1 MQTIKPS
8 ILHLLT
14 TAKNASP
21 FDVNMAADAGFD
33 IVMPYTNLE
42 LAEVAGLAQDAI
54 FSRSPSGLKREAL
67 FIGGRDIDLAMA
79 MMAAAKNTMFHPFA
93 CSIFADP
100 SGAFTTAAAIVA
112 KLEWH
117 LKQQFDQALA
127 AKTLCII
134 GANGPVGGCV
144 AIIAAQLGMRVQL
157 LTHKSVSTLTDKV
170 ARWNSQYQ
178 LSMQVVDGTTEQAK
192 EQALEQAQLLVC
204 AAAAGVQLISQSQL
218 QQTKNLTGL
227 VDVNAVPPSA
237 VDGVSSDMDGQL
249 ILNGRAF
256 AVGALA
262 VGQLKYQT
270 QLQLLK
276 QMTTADQPLYLE
288 FNAAFKLAHDILHSH

>member
-1 MQTIKPS
+1 MQSIKPS

-21 FDVNMAADAGFD
+21 FDVNMAIDAGFD
-33 IVMPYTNLE
+33 KVMPYTNLE

-54 FSRSPSGLKREAL
+54 FSRSPSGVKREAL

-127 AKTLCII
+127 GKTLCIF

-144 AIIAAQLGMRVQL
+144 AIIAAQLGTQVQL
-157 LTHKSVSTLTDKV
+157 VTHKSVSTLTEKV
-170 ARWNSQYQ
+170 ARWNSKYQ
-178 LSMQVVDGTTEQAK
+178 LSMQVKDGTTEQAK
-192 EQALEQAQLLVC
+192 EQALEQAELLVC
-204 AAAAGVQLISQSQL
+204 AAAAGVRLISQSQL
-218 QQTKNLTGL
+218 QQAKNLKGL

-249 ILNGRAF
+249 ILSDRAF
-256 AVGALA
+256 AVGALG

-270 QLQLLK
+270 QMRLLK

-288 FNAAFKLAHDILHSH
+288 FNAAFKLARDILHTY

>member
-1 MQTIKPS
+1 MQSIKPS

-21 FDVNMAADAGFD
+21 FDVNMAIDAGFD
-33 IVMPYTNLE
+33 KVMPYTNLE

-54 FSRSPSGLKREAL
+54 FSRSPSGVKREAL
-67 FIGGRDIDLAMA
+67 FIGGRDIDLAIA
-79 MMAAAKNTMFHPFA
+79 MMVAAKNTMFHPFA

-100 SGAFTTAAAIVA
+100 SGAFTTGAAIVA

-127 AKTLCII
+127 GKTLCIF

-144 AIIAAQLGMRVQL
+144 AIIAAQLGTQVQL
-157 LTHKSVSTLTDKV
+157 VTHKSVSTLTEKV
-170 ARWNSQYQ
+170 ARWNSKYQ
-178 LSMQVVDGTTEQAK
+178 LSMQVKDGTTEQAK
-192 EQALEQAQLLVC
+192 EQALEQAELLVC
-204 AAAAGVQLISQSQL
+204 AAAAGVRLISQSQL
-218 QQTKNLTGL
+218 QQAKNLKGL

-249 ILNGRAF
+249 ILSDRAF
-256 AVGALA
+256 AVGALG

-270 QLQLLK
+270 QMRLLK

-288 FNAAFKLAHDILHSH
+288 FNAAFKLARDILHTY